1 MGSYG
6 ARQSKIT
13 PASITDEASTVQ
25 LCVYFRSTTT
35 LSCAT
40 VDPNTFLLPNDG
52 SHLTIDIDL
61 RIDASR
67 RVFWWVMIVQVF
79 ECQLTVW

>member
-1 MGSYG
+1 MGIYG
-6 ARQSKIT
+6 PTQSKTT
-13 PASITDEASTVQ
+13 PASISEEASTVQ
-25 LCVYFRSTTT
+25 LCVFSRSTTT

-40 VDPNTFLLPNDG
+40 ADPNTFLLPNDG
-52 SHLTIDIDL
+52 SHLTIDIGL
-61 RIDASR
+61 RMDASR